1 MIDFVFL
8 TSSWRVDDYSIA
20 QLYRRIISPSVKV
33 QNEEWQKQTHLRH
46 RNFKGQSP
54 VSRLKAASPA
64 HSVVSA
70 PGQLEANDM
79 SLQVHNYKAVLSQQ
93 HTRQSPDFNFFIEK
107 QRENVT
113 VLGHSY

>member
-1 MIDFVFL
+1 MIDSVFL
-8 TSSWRVDDYSIA
+8 ISFWRADDYSIA

-33 QNEEWQKQTHLRH
+33 QNEEWQKQTHFRH

-79 SLQVHNYKAVLSQQ
+79 SLQVYNKAVLSQQ
-93 HTRQSPDFNFFIEK
+93 HTRYEDWQKSPRLAAQYCDWDI
-107 QRENVT
+107 
-113 VLGHSY
+113 